1 MPQAKDIYKVSAEL
15 ALDDISKVNE
25 EMYKHFLPY
34 AKTCIDDHGGDFERA
49 LSSALAVIGG
59 HLKIVK
65 GRSLLS
71 SLEGYTAV
79 LTKAIRGKINTK
91 SYVLKIVNS
100 DLEEHLDPNEKNIF
114 KEIKLT
120 KDGDALIDMP
130 SKYADIL
137 IKNNSSFRTQLNY
150 SIPTEL
156 PELEDEDDYKKRI
169 NDYSNGRD
177 SGRHDNYRSSGRDS
191 GRNNNGGGY
200 DDFQRRRSGSRG
212 GGFRSNRGGRY

>member
-1 MPQAKDIYKVSAEL
+1 MPQAKDIYRVSAEL

-34 AKTCIDDHGGDFERA
+34 AKTCIEDHGGDFERA

-91 SYVLKIVNS
+91 SYVLKIVNA
-100 DLEEHLDPNEKNIF
+100 DLEGSIDPNEKNIF

-120 KDGDALIDMP
+120 KDGDALIDKP
-130 SKYADIL
+130 SKYAEIL

-150 SIPTEL
+150 SVPTEL
-156 PELEDEDDYKKRI
+156 PELEDDDDYKKRMSE
-169 NDYSNGRD
+169 YSNGRD
-177 SGRHDNYRSSGRDS
+177 SGRYDNRSNGRDS
-191 GRNNNGGGY
+191 GRYNNNGGSY
-200 DDFQRRRSGSRG
+200 DDFQRRRSGRG